1 MPSLFIDNLP
11 LGFNSQD
18 LRELFDNHRY
28 ITDAYVPPI
37 QRSRENGR
45 YGFIEVQD
53 WEEGERLIKKAE
65 GRKLGSRVV
74 KVHWAKFPRRRG
86 NLRRVNQSGGAVEQS
101 SGVFKEQWHRFN
113 QPGQSPKVIKVEIN
127 QESLEWLER
136 SITCCSEVPR
146 DIESIK
152 RLINDTFEEKIEVR
166 DLGHYKFI
174 LTLESKESK
183 DRMKIEGKERLE
195 NWFYS
200 ISDWNES
207 DVCQTRRVWIEIVGL
222 PAQFWSESTIRVI
235 AANWGDVV
243 LVENETTTM
252 ESMAAA
258 KVLIDTLSMQHIQDE
273 AIIQHENKG
282 FKIFV
287 SEAKCEFT
295 IFHIGSLGK
304 EGPDSA
310 ALVDNEAVVM
320 RVEGPDKIGENRPEE
335 IVGGQFD
342 GGEGQADG
350 NGGILGSNLNSNS
363 LSDFLTPRGMGQH
376 RDHQAESG
384 TPICA
389 MDNNRGDYAGELFE
403 GTGDRVLERGALIDG
418 EDELGGKGGMNYE
431 AVSQESGTKT
441 KTADLSGNNYSE
453 EVEKIQRLI
462 HRKAHITQDEEVEY
476 AENRNMDY
484 NPQSESVLIPPG
496 FEGLAGKKEIVRGK
510 RRVKASKG
518 NPSVDKRITRSQV
531 RKGNTQS
538 RTEEPSIILGR
549 SQSIET
555 TNSMKQTAEE
565 ALKLG
570 ELLGVK
576 VISNWDNAVKRITDT
591 LKENRANRAKK
602 V

>member
-74 KVHWAKFPRRRG
+74 KVHWAKYPRRRG

-127 QESLEWLER
+127 QESVEWLER

-258 KVLIDTLSMQHIQDE
+258 KVLIDTLSMQHI
-273 AIIQHENKG
+273 
-282 FKIFV
+282 
-287 SEAKCEFT
+287 
-295 IFHIGSLGK
+295 
-304 EGPDSA
+304 
-310 ALVDNEAVVM
+310 
-320 RVEGPDKIGENRPEE
+320 
-335 IVGGQFD
+335 
-342 GGEGQADG
+342 
-350 NGGILGSNLNSNS
+350 
-363 LSDFLTPRGMGQH
+363 
-376 RDHQAESG
+376 
-384 TPICA
+384 
-389 MDNNRGDYAGELFE
+389 
-403 GTGDRVLERGALIDG
+403 
-418 EDELGGKGGMNYE
+418 
-431 AVSQESGTKT
+431 
-441 KTADLSGNNYSE
+441 
-453 EVEKIQRLI
+453 
-462 HRKAHITQDEEVEY
+462 
-476 AENRNMDY
+476 
-484 NPQSESVLIPPG
+484 
-496 FEGLAGKKEIVRGK
+496 
-510 RRVKASKG
+510 
-518 NPSVDKRITRSQV
+518 
-531 RKGNTQS
+531 
-538 RTEEPSIILGR
+538 
-549 SQSIET
+549 
-555 TNSMKQTAEE
+555 
-565 ALKLG
+565 
-570 ELLGVK
+570 
-576 VISNWDNAVKRITDT
+576 
-591 LKENRANRAKK
+591 
-602 V
+602 